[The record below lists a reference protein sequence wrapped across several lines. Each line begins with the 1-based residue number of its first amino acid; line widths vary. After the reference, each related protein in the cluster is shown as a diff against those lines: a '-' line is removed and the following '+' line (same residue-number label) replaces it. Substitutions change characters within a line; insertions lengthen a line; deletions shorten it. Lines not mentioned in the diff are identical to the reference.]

1 MVELGAFDPRVSSS
15 GFQLADMEVKVKDLS
30 LPSGRLSPLLF
41 PQPHPADSRKHPS
54 QGQEA
59 QVEKGEEGFPLT
71 AWARLIKPS
80 GLWWPPGCRPGLPP
94 VGTTQP
100 PRRGYPSWAHQGLL
114 FPEQRPP
121 AGGRLVPQGISNWGG
136 GGAERLRLRGHG
148 KGGAGRWPGG
158 AGRWSGA
165 EAPGAAMRG
174 GRAALTS
181 PGGR

>member
-80 GLWWPPGCRPGLPP
+80 GLWWLPGCRPLNCPPSASPAGLACPLWEP
-94 VGTTQP
+94 H
-100 PRRGYPSWAHQGLL
+100 SHQG
-114 FPEQRPP
+114 EATQ
-121 AGGRLVPQGISNWGG
+121 AGLTKVYCFQNRGRLLGG
-136 GGAERLRLRGHG
+136 G
-148 KGGAGRWPGG
+148 
-158 AGRWSGA
+158 
-165 EAPGAAMRG
+165 
-174 GRAALTS
+174 
-181 PGGR
+181 